1 MAESDLTGSS
11 LQSEPAAQGA
21 DKFDKTALNRY
32 LGTMDAAAWSEIKAA
47 AEGASAAGAESAVA
61 TALPKVEL
69 TNLAQVDDSDDDA
82 TIRTTGKRVR
92 DELRKLAEG
101 MGPRRS
107 AAETVAAA
115 LTALEQT
122 NPEWTLDNPDF
133 IRFAKNAWFDSVSEA
148 ATEEADYWAERLDG
162 FPVLDEFSLNN
173 SMKYRGLPDFAA
185 QLVTQLLGSRGIR
198 VVADVPEKT
207 FNEIEKLF
215 PKGIAQALYPE
226 VFRDN
231 PEATISIVDAT
242 VEGAEGEPGAQ
253 VRDAAVNYFTTSP
266 QFSKEK
272 DFVSRLGTEE
282 LRDWFSSFYLQAFR
296 KARDVRNSIDEGAQR
311 LASMGVD
318 EDEVRQ
324 LVASQGGSSRLAA
337 EHVDPEISAERAQQ
351 IDRQTFGSLERAAGE
366 GRLAQAKYELD
377 QLLES
382 GERARSS
389 VGADI
394 IESIQSQA
402 RKLER
407 DTASLDQAIRARNP
421 IAARQELDS
430 IAEYCVD
437 SRTVGDLA
445 VYVNEMEHDPAFI
458 DQVVD
463 THFQPIQD
471 EGKHKALG
479 FLPPKFSNAWLTPL
493 ALGIPAALLDT
504 AFSSST
510 FLSCL
515 ATIFV
520 LSVIGVFIE
529 EYIDA
534 DGCVGWLATL
544 GPAVIALF
552 GSGFFGAVAVGA
564 SQFAS
569 KTIFKNREL
578 QKHADAFNK
587 LVERTR
593 TELKAAGAGSQVAG
607 YYVGQQRIVPATP
620 APRRQSATG
629 AYVVDGNGNVVEAM
643 NQVQIARMHA
653 NNQFV
658 GKNAWMNQ
666 KVGQ

>member
-82 TIRTTGKRVR
+82 TIHTTGKRVR

-207 FNEIEKLF
+207 FNDIEKLF

-351 IDRQTFGSLERAAGE
+351 IDLSL
-366 GRLAQAKYELD
+366 
-377 QLLES
+377 
-382 GERARSS
+382 
-389 VGADI
+389 I
-394 IESIQSQA
+394 HI
-402 RKLER
+402 
-407 DTASLDQAIRARNP
+407 
-421 IAARQELDS
+421 
-430 IAEYCVD
+430 
-437 SRTVGDLA
+437 
-445 VYVNEMEHDPAFI
+445 
-458 DQVVD
+458 
-463 THFQPIQD
+463 
-471 EGKHKALG
+471 
-479 FLPPKFSNAWLTPL
+479 
-493 ALGIPAALLDT
+493 
-504 AFSSST
+504 
-510 FLSCL
+510 
-515 ATIFV
+515 
-520 LSVIGVFIE
+520 
-529 EYIDA
+529 
-534 DGCVGWLATL
+534 
-544 GPAVIALF
+544 
-552 GSGFFGAVAVGA
+552 
-564 SQFAS
+564 
-569 KTIFKNREL
+569 
-578 QKHADAFNK
+578 
-587 LVERTR
+587 
-593 TELKAAGAGSQVAG
+593 
-607 YYVGQQRIVPATP
+607 
-620 APRRQSATG
+620 
-629 AYVVDGNGNVVEAM
+629 
-643 NQVQIARMHA
+643 
-653 NNQFV
+653 
-658 GKNAWMNQ
+658 
-666 KVGQ
+666 